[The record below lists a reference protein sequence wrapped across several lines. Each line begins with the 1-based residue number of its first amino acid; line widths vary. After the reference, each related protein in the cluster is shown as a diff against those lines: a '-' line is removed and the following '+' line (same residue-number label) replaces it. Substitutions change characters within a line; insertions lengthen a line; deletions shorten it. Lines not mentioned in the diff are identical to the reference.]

1 MKPNAEQNTEELQAW
16 NLSELLERL
25 DHDHTFLCELLT
37 VFRDDAPSGLREA
50 QAALSCQDLPLLSRK
65 AHTLKGM
72 LRSLLMERAGQVA
85 SELELAGAQG
95 QFEDCQALFA
105 HLETELHELLPEV
118 QAHLAGV
125 KT

>member
-1 MKPNAEQNTEELQAW
+1 MKPNAEQNTEELQVW

-25 DHDHTFLCELLT
+25 DHDHAFLCELLT
-37 VFRDDAPSGLREA
+37 IFRDDAPSGLREA
-50 QAALSCQDLPLLSRK
+50 QAALSLHDLPLLSRK

-85 SELELAGAQG
+85 CELELAAAQE
-95 QFEDCQALFA
+95 QFEDCHALFA
-105 HLETELHELLPEV
+105 RLETEIRELLPEV
-118 QAHLAGV
+118 DAHLAGV